1 MPAPRSISF
10 DRAATYYDATRG
22 LSPGAMQKVVA
33 LLTEEIGGRGPC
45 LEVGIGTGRIGL
57 TLWEE
62 AGVDMAGVDLSAG
75 MLATL
80 ITKAGGV
87 PPFPLAVAD
96 ATRLPFSDAT
106 FDVCLVC
113 HVLHL
118 IPEWESSLA
127 EMARVLRPGGRILVD
142 PGSASQ
148 TQTEDER
155 DQVTEEF
162 ARLAGYSNQRAGVED
177 AEDIDAEMRA
187 RGAAVRLLPA
197 VSDEKKGSLEELI
210 HNLESGIYSMTWQ
223 ADDRALRDAG
233 EAVRPWARE
242 RFRDL
247 SKQETRRWTV
257 QWRVYEL
264 PG

>member
-1 MPAPRSISF
+1 MPAPRSVSF
-10 DRAATYYDATRG
+10 DRAATYYDETRG
-22 LSPGAMQKVVA
+22 LTPGAMEKVIA

-62 AGVDMAGVDLSAG
+62 AGVDMAGVDLSAA

-80 ITKAGGV
+80 IAKTGGV

-96 ATRLPFSDAT
+96 ATRLPFPDAT

-118 IPEWESSLA
+118 IPEWRSSLS
-127 EMARVLRPGGRILVD
+127 EMARVLRPGGRVLVD
-142 PGSASQ
+142 AGSASQ
-148 TQTEDER
+148 TKDER
-155 DQVTEEF
+155 DQVMEEF
-162 ARLAGYSNQRAGVED
+162 ARLAGYSNKRAGVED
-177 AEDIDAEMRA
+177 ADEIDAEMRSL
-187 RGAAVRLLPA
+187 GAVVRLLPA

-210 HNLESGIYSMTWQ
+210 HNLESGIYSMTWR

-233 EAVRPWARE
+233 EAVRPWTRE
-242 RFRDL
+242 RFGDL
-247 SKQETRRWTV
+247 SKQGLRQWDV

>member
-1 MPAPRSISF
+1 MPAQRSVSF
-10 DRAATYYDATRG
+10 DRAASYYDATRG
-22 LSPGAMQKVVA
+22 LNPDAMEKVVA

-57 TLWEE
+57 RLWEG
-62 AGVDMAGVDLSAG
+62 GVDMAGVDLSAA

-80 ITKAGGV
+80 IGKAGGM
-87 PPFPLAVAD
+87 PPFPLAVGD

-106 FDVCLVC
+106 FEVCLVC

-118 IPEWESSLA
+118 VPEWKSSLA
-127 EMARVLRPGGRILVD
+127 EMARVLRPGGRILID

-148 TQTEDER
+148 AEDER
-155 DQVTEEF
+155 DQVEEEF
-162 ARLAGYSNQRAGVED
+162 ARLAGYSNQRPGVED
-177 AEDIDAEMRA
+177 AEEIDAEMRS

-210 HNLESGIYSMTWQ
+210 RNLEKGIYSITWQ

-233 EAVRPWARE
+233 AAVRPWARE
-242 RFRDL
+242 RFGDL
-247 SKQETRRWTV
+247 RREDSWAWTV
-257 QWRVYEL
+257 QWRVYQL

>member
-1 MPAPRSISF
+1 
-10 DRAATYYDATRG
+10 
-22 LSPGAMQKVVA
+22 MQRVVA

-57 TLWEE
+57 TLWE
-62 AGVDMAGVDLSAG
+62 AAVVDMAGVDLSAG

-80 ITKAGGV
+80 INKAGGV

-118 IPEWESSLA
+118 IPEWRSSLA
-127 EMARVLRPGGRILVD
+127 EIPGAASGRKD
-142 PGSASQ
+142 PRRSRIGVPKPRTSATSSWRSSRGSPATRTSVPASR
-148 TQTEDER
+148 TR
-155 DQVTEEF
+155 
-162 ARLAGYSNQRAGVED
+162 
-177 AEDIDAEMRA
+177 EDIDVEMRS

-210 HNLESGIYSMTWQ
+210 HNLERGIYSMTWQ

-233 EAVRPWARE
+233 EAVRPWSRE
-242 RFRDL
+242 RFGDL
-247 SKQETRRWTV
+247 SKPQLRRWTV

>member
-1 MPAPRSISF
+1 MPALRSISF
-10 DRAATYYDATRG
+10 DRAATYYDETRG
-22 LSPGAMQKVVA
+22 LTPGAMEKVIA

-62 AGVDMAGVDLSAG
+62 AGVDMAGVDLSAA

-80 ITKAGGV
+80 IAKTGGV

-96 ATRLPFSDAT
+96 ATRLPFPAAS

-118 IPEWESSLA
+118 VPEWRSSLS
-127 EMARVLRPGGRILVD
+127 EMARVLRPGGRVLVD
-142 PGSASQ
+142 AGSASQ
-148 TQTEDER
+148 TKDER
-155 DQVTEEF
+155 DQVMEEF
-162 ARLAGYSNQRAGVED
+162 ARLAGYSNKRAGVED
-177 AEDIDAEMRA
+177 ADEIDAEMRSL
-187 RGAAVRLLPA
+187 GAVVRLLPA

-210 HNLESGIYSMTWQ
+210 HNLESGIYSMTWR

-233 EAVRPWARE
+233 EAVRPWTRE
-242 RFRDL
+242 RFGDL
-247 SKQETRRWTV
+247 SKQGLRQWNV

>member
-1 MPAPRSISF
+1 MPAHRSISF
-10 DRAATYYDATRG
+10 DRAASYYDATRG
-22 LSPGAMQKVVA
+22 LNPDAMRKVVA

-57 TLWEE
+57 TLWE
-62 AGVDMAGVDLSAG
+62 AGVDMAGVDLSAA

-80 ITKAGGV
+80 IRKAGGA

-96 ATRLPFSDAT
+96 ATRLPFPDAT

-118 IPEWESSLA
+118 IPGWKSSLA

-148 TQTEDER
+148 TEDER
-155 DQVTEEF
+155 ARVEEEF
-162 ARLAGYSNQRAGVED
+162 ARLAGYSNQRPGVED
-177 AEDIDAEMRA
+177 AEEIDAEMES

-197 VSDEKKGSLEELI
+197 VLEEKKGSLEELI
-210 HNLESGIYSMTWQ
+210 HNLEKGIYAITWQ
-223 ADDRALRDAG
+223 AEEAARRDAG
-233 EAVRPWARE
+233 AAVRPWARE
-242 RFRDL
+242 RFGDL
-247 SKQETRRWTV
+247 SKQESREWTV
-257 QWRVYEL
+257 QWRVYQL
-264 PG
+264 PA